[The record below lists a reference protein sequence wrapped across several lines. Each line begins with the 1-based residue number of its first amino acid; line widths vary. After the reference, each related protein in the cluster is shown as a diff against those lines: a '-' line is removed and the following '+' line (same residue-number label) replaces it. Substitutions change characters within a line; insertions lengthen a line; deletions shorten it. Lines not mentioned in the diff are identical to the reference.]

1 MAATLG
7 RDEDPPGEPT
17 PVLGRGRARRRDGAL
32 PPPALAK
39 PGGAAHAQ
47 AACRVVP
54 ALELGIRGLKPC
66 PKARIHEGRVAPRLH
81 RRRRSGY
88 GSRRW

>member
-32 PPPALAK
+32 PPPALA
-39 PGGAAHAQ
+39 P
-47 AACRVVP
+47 P
-54 ALELGIRGLKPC
+54 TP
-66 PKARIHEGRVAPRLH
+66 
-81 RRRRSGY
+81 RRRAESFQLL
-88 GSRRW
+88 SLAFAA